1 MKCPFCGCLDSQVK
15 DSRLSEDNTCIRR
28 RRECPEC
35 GSRFT
40 TFERVMLRELVVVKK
55 NGEKMR
61 FDRDKLARSIQ
72 LAVRKRPITQ
82 ERVDKIVNSIQRRL
96 ESSGEAEISSTV
108 IGEYA
113 MDALA
118 NLDNVAYIRF
128 ASVYKD
134 FCEASDFE
142 EFVNKIDELAKQNK
156 VEKKGSKNGKVCVR
170 KNKNEKCCPF
180 GSSSSNIYDCLQPV
194 AR

>member
-1 MKCPFCGCLDSQVK
+1 MKCPFCGCLESQVK
-15 DSRLSEDNTCIRR
+15 DSRLTEDNTCIRR

-55 NGEKMR
+55 NGEKVS
-61 FDRDKLARSIQ
+61 FDREKLLRSIQ
-72 LAVRKRPITQ
+72 LAVRKRPITP
-82 ERVDKIVNSIQRRL
+82 ERVEKIVNSIQRKL
-96 ESSGEAEISSTV
+96 ESSGEAEISSST

-113 MDALA
+113 MEALA
-118 NLDNVAYIRF
+118 NLDSVAYIRF

-142 EFVNKIDELAKQNK
+142 EFVNTIDEMA
-156 VEKKGSKNGKVCVR
+156 
-170 KNKNEKCCPF
+170 KNKGKKE
-180 GSSSSNIYDCLQPV
+180 
-194 AR
+194 

>member
-15 DSRLSEDNTCIRR
+15 DSRLTEDNTCIRR

-40 TFERVMLRELVVVKK
+40 TFE
-55 NGEKMR
+55 NGEKAR
-61 FDRDKLARSIQ
+61 FDRDKLERSLL
-72 LAVRKRPITQ
+72 LAVRKRPVSP
-82 ERVDKIVNSIQRRL
+82 ERVEKIVTSIQRRL
-96 ESSGEAEISSTV
+96 ESSGETEIPSRV

-118 NLDNVAYIRF
+118 HLDNVAYVRF

-134 FCEASDFE
+134 FCEVSDFE
-142 EFVNKIDELAKQNK
+142 EFVAQIDAMAGGMNKKQEHDE
-156 VEKKGSKNGKVCVR
+156 
-170 KNKNEKCCPF
+170 
-180 GSSSSNIYDCLQPV
+180 D
-194 AR
+194 

>member
-15 DSRLSEDNTCIRR
+15 DSRLSEDNSCIRR

-61 FDRDKLARSIQ
+61 FDRDKLAHSIQ
-72 LAVRKRPITQ
+72 LAVRKRPITP
-82 ERVDKIVNSIQRRL
+82 ERVEKIVNSIQRRL
-96 ESSGEAEISSTV
+96 ESSGDAEISSTI

-118 NLDNVAYIRF
+118 KLDKVAYIRF

-134 FCEASDFE
+134 FSKVSDFE
-142 EFVNKIDELAKQNK
+142 EFVNKIDELAKNK
-156 VEKKGSKNGKVCVR
+156 R
-170 KNKNEKCCPF
+170 
-180 GSSSSNIYDCLQPV
+180 
-194 AR
+194 

>member
-61 FDRDKLARSIQ
+61 FDRDKLAR
-72 LAVRKRPITQ
+72 
-82 ERVDKIVNSIQRRL
+82 
-96 ESSGEAEISSTV
+96 
-108 IGEYA
+108 
-113 MDALA
+113 
-118 NLDNVAYIRF
+118 
-128 ASVYKD
+128 
-134 FCEASDFE
+134 
-142 EFVNKIDELAKQNK
+142 
-156 VEKKGSKNGKVCVR
+156 
-170 KNKNEKCCPF
+170 
-180 GSSSSNIYDCLQPV
+180 
-194 AR
+194 